1 MTDGPQLGRREAARH
16 PWSEDATV
24 IIDVASLTH
33 RVAQDIT
40 TLLGYPL
47 RGDGPNAGGWSPQF
61 RVLRDAALDNLHR
74 MVDVLEHH
82 GVQTGRLLLAV
93 PAHRFPPTET
103 GWRLTSDGSQAKEEQ
118 DRTEFIMRSAKVGER
133 VALELRR
140 AGRHGIE
147 VRQLEGYFSARGEHC
162 VDEQSVLAAL
172 LSSWHEPGRTVHIV
186 SWDADLTIAPW
197 LAAHGRIMLTRDIGA
212 DEGRR
217 LIGRLDR
224 HRPDHL
230 PDRSLP
236 PHLKLSIESLRLLML
251 GRAVLPEEHSAIQD
265 ELAQRL
271 PRSLPSTFIDPRP
284 DGERLVDP
292 SQGDRELTGP
302 IGAPAPRRWFDLRKE
317 ALNGDPESS
326 DAAVVVVDSFGLM
339 TTANRADIPART
351 PTVLSVKRALAPLGI
366 AGELAQLAVI
376 PDIVDSDH
384 NHIALSRLVDGQEV
398 EGLTREALTGP
409 LKDGMRWLD
418 HQNQSAIDSYHLD
431 GRASTISTTSVF
443 GASRLSLFGKVPM
456 ALEEKESVVL
466 LAADVLWA
474 ILFTELPVIVLSDR
488 ADLLVALHVI
498 ERMVDPDRRMRE
510 RIVRVGMH
518 ADVFTGEGIPVAR
531 SHETSPW
538 ATVMLTARMITDLLR
553 LDAAHEEDP
562 AVAANATD
570 VIAFDPVSGMYV
582 LLDEQGRPAGRIPI
596 KELVRLPLHLITE
609 LVDPAAGKASELRD
623 LVTAELELHLDLS
636 RPLPRPTL
644 MRRRQ
649 RRTAVRATE
658 ATAQVI
664 GHATGSVNIR
674 LGPGHMPSRRE
685 VSTPLPGLVPA
696 RDTIVR
702 ILVEARQ
709 DGACT
714 LVLPDLSDLPAELG
728 RPRPATVL
736 DGARARLE
744 VPLDPSDERSDVGEE
759 VRLLPLLGPFAP
771 PKRGDVVLV
780 TGVGNGRVQ
789 AVSTPISWPT
799 TSAS

>member
-1 MTDGPQLGRREAARH
+1 MDALPVGRREAAQH

-33 RVAQDIT
+33 RVAEDVT

-47 RGDGPNAGGWSPQF
+47 RGEGQSNGRWSPEF
-61 RVLRDAALDNLHR
+61 RVLRDAVLDNLHR
-74 MVDVLEHH
+74 MVEVLEHH
-82 GVQTGRLLLAV
+82 GVRTGRLLLAV

-103 GWRLTSDGSQAKEEQ
+103 GWRLTSDESQAQEEQ
-118 DRTEFIMRSAKVGER
+118 DRTEFIMRSAQVGER

-140 AGRHGIE
+140 AGRQGIE

-172 LSSWHEPGRTVHIV
+172 LSSWHEPDRTVHIV

-217 LIGRLDR
+217 LLGRLDR

-230 PDRSLP
+230 PDKSLP

-251 GRAVLPEEHSAIQD
+251 GQAVLPDKHSAIRD
-265 ELAQRL
+265 RLAQRL
-271 PRSLPSTFIDPRP
+271 PRSLPATFVDPRP
-284 DGERLVDP
+284 DGEYLVDP
-292 SQGDRELTGP
+292 SQSDRKLTSP

-317 ALNGDPESS
+317 ALADKPETSH
-326 DAAVVVVDSFGLM
+326 AAVVVVDSFGLM
-339 TTANRADIPART
+339 TIANRADIPART
-351 PTVLSVKRALAPLGI
+351 PTVLSVQRALAPLGI

-384 NHIALSRLVDGQEV
+384 RHIALSPLVDGRKI

-418 HQNQSAIDSYHLD
+418 RQNQAAIDSYHLD
-431 GRASTISTTSVF
+431 GRSSTISTTSVF
-443 GASRLSLFGKVPM
+443 GASRLSLFGRVQM

-466 LAADVLWA
+466 LAADVLWS

-488 ADLLVALHVI
+488 ADLLVVLHVI
-498 ERMVDPDRRMRE
+498 EGMVNPDRRMRE

-531 SHETSPW
+531 SRDTSPW
-538 ATVMLTARMITDLLR
+538 TTVILTARMIADLLR
-553 LDAAHEEDP
+553 LDAANEEGP
-562 AVAANATD
+562 AVPAETTD
-570 VIAFDPVSGMYV
+570 IIAFDPVSGMYV
-582 LLDEQGRPAGRIPI
+582 LLDEQGRPAARIPI

-609 LVDPAAGKASELRD
+609 LVDPAAGKVSELRER
-623 LVTAELELHLDLS
+623 VTAELELYLDLS

-644 MRRRQ
+644 MRRKQ
-649 RRTAVRATE
+649 RRTAVPATE

-674 LGPGHMPSRRE
+674 LEPGHMPSRRE
-685 VSTPLPGLVPA
+685 VSTPLPGFVPA

-736 DGARARLE
+736 DGTRVRLE
-744 VPLDPSDERSDVGEE
+744 APLDPSDERIDTGEE
-759 VRLLPLLGPFAP
+759 ARLAPLLGPFAP

-780 TGVGNGRVQ
+780 TGVGSGRVQ
-789 AVSTPISWPT
+789 AVSTPVSWPT
-799 TSAS
+799 ASAS